1 MKIVRLF
8 IAGIFIATAMFLS
21 QCKKKE
27 EQQPVP
33 QPVQSSDQLLFYKS
47 IKTSG
52 FVYYKNNNAVIPSSS
67 PSAHNPYFRV
77 RFNTIAANALTDNGK
92 LPVGGSFPT
101 GSLVVKELYNT
112 ETGELKFL
120 AVMEKLPTD
129 TNSGAGWLW
138 GEYYADGTVFNG
150 IADKGAACISC
161 HSTNARD
168 YVRLFDL
175 FP

>member
-1 MKIVRLF
+1 M
-8 IAGIFIATAMFLS
+8 

-27 EQQPVP
+27 EQPVP
-33 QPVQSSDQLLFYKS
+33 QVIQSPDQQLFYKS
-47 IKTSG
+47 IKTSD
-52 FVYYKNNNAVIPSSS
+52 FIYYKNNNTVFPSSS

-77 RFNTIAANALTDNGK
+77 RFNHIGANALTDNGK
-92 LPVGGSFPT
+92 LPVGGSFPI
-101 GSLVVKELYNT
+101 GSLVVKELYN
-112 ETGELKFL
+112 EQNGELKYL
-120 AVMEKLPTD
+120 AVMEKIPTD

-138 GEYYADGTVFNG
+138 GEYKANG
-150 IADKGAACISC
+150 EVHIGVPAKGAACISC